1 MLNDLSHHL
10 ALAACALSWDLLV
23 ISPTR
28 LSLLTLTL
36 HTRAHAHTHTH
47 THTQDPA
54 YNRALYIHLDFPDG
68 SVLKNLPANAGDAG
82 LIPGSWR
89 PPGGGN
95 GNSLQYS
102 CLENSMERDA
112 WWATVHGVAKSWTLL
127 SDWACT
133 CMFIHKYWVPVL
145 CLVLM

>member
-1 MLNDLSHHL
+1 MLNDLTHHL
-10 ALAACALSWDLLV
+10 ALAACALSCDLLV

-36 HTRAHAHTHTH
+36 HTRTHTR

-82 LIPGSWR
+82 LIPGS
-89 PPGGGN
+89 
-95 GNSLQYS
+95 
-102 CLENSMERDA
+102 
-112 WWATVHGVAKSWTLL
+112 
-127 SDWACT
+127 
-133 CMFIHKYWVPVL
+133 
-145 CLVLM
+145 

>member
-1 MLNDLSHHL
+1 MLYPVNLR
-10 ALAACALSWDLLV
+10 V

-28 LSLLTLTL
+28 LSLLT
-36 HTRAHAHTHTH
+36 HYTHV
-47 THTQDPA
+47 HTQDLA

-82 LIPGSWR
+82 LIPGSGR

-102 CLENSMERDA
+102 CLENSMERGA
-112 WWATVHGVAKSWTLL
+112 WWATVSPWGRKELNT
-127 SDWACT
+127 
-133 CMFIHKYWVPVL
+133 PE
-145 CLVLM
+145 